1 MDFMGFY
8 TGKIFDAYEW
18 LGCRYENGNTSFRTF
33 APQASKV
40 ELLIDGRTVE
50 MKKTHNGQFFEAILS
65 DVKCGAKYEYRIHS
79 RGKFVDHC
87 DPYGYYMEKRPDH
100 KSIVWDLK
108 SYRFTDDEWMKKRSD
123 MKNKPL
129 NIYEIHAGSFKKP
142 GEQPDS
148 WYNYEELGNVLIPY
162 LKECGYN
169 YVEFMPLGEH
179 PCDESW
185 GYQTTGYFAPTSRY
199 GNPTQLMKLID
210 MLHKNNIGAIID
222 FVPVHFA
229 IDSYGLAQYDGSH
242 LYEYP
247 SNDVGVSEWGS
258 CNFMHSRGEI
268 KTFLQSNA
276 NYWLKEY
283 HFDGIRMDAIS
294 RIIYWQGDERRGV
307 NSQAVDFVK
316 NMNDGLKKINH
327 GCMTIAED
335 STSFK
340 GITADTNKG
349 GLGFDYKWDLGWMH
363 DTLDYFALSPA
374 DRKKAYHKLTFSMLY
389 FKDENY
395 LLPLSHDE
403 VVHGKGTILNKIYG
417 NFDEKLC
424 QAKALYMY
432 MLMHPGK
439 QLNFMG
445 NELAQEREWDEKRQQ
460 DWYLLGRDKQ
470 RMFHEY
476 MKRLN
481 SIYLNDSAMYEDD
494 YKPEGFDWAD
504 CHQEDKLIYAIIRR
518 SKKST
523 LLAVFNLNNVTQ
535 NYSLELEKAK
545 RFDTLLCS
553 DWGSCGGW
561 TPDGKSFFT
570 LNGKTLTGNM
580 PPYSAVLMKLYE

>member
-8 TGKIFDAYEW
+8 TGKIFDSYEW
-18 LGCRYENGNTSFRTF
+18 LGCHFEGNQTTFRTF
-33 APQASKV
+33 APQAQKV
-40 ELLIDGRTVE
+40 ELLLDGRVIE
-50 MKKTHNGQFFEAILS
+50 MKKAHNGQFFEII
-65 DVKCGAKYEYRIHS
+65 VPNVNCGSRYEYRIHS
-79 RGKFVDHC
+79 RGKYVDHC
-87 DPYGYYMEKRPDH
+87 DPYGYFMERRPDH
-100 KSIVWDLK
+100 KSIVWNLK
-108 SYRFTDDEWMKKRSD
+108 EHTFNDGEWMKKRSD

-129 NIYEIHAGSFKKP
+129 NIYEIHAGSFRKP

-199 GNPTQLMKLID
+199 GNPTQLMRLID
-210 MLHKNNIGAIID
+210 MLHANNIGAIID

-229 IDSYGLAQYDGSH
+229 IDSYGLAKSDGSN

-258 CNFMHSRGEI
+258 CNFMHSRGEVR
-268 KTFLQSNA
+268 TFLQSNA

-307 NSQAVDFVK
+307 NSMAVDFVK
-316 NMNDGLKKINH
+316 TMNDGLKKINK

-340 GITADTNKG
+340 GITADTQKG

-363 DTLDYFALSPA
+363 DTLDYFALPPEK
-374 DRKKAYHKLTFSMLY
+374 RVEAYHKLTFSMLY

-417 NFDEKLC
+417 NYDEKLC

-445 NELAQEREWDEKRQQ
+445 NELAQTREWDEKRQQ
-460 DWYLLGRDKQ
+460 DWYLLGDNKH
-470 RMFHEY
+470 RMFHDY
-476 MKRLN
+476 MKKLN
-481 SIYLNDSAMYEDD
+481 SIYLSDSAMYEDD
-494 YKPEGFDWAD
+494 YKPEGFEWAD
-504 CHQEDKLIYAIIRR
+504 CHSENKLIYAIVRC
-518 SKKST
+518 SKKSK
-523 LLAVFNLNNVTQ
+523 LLAIFNLNNKMQ
-535 NYSLELEKAK
+535 DYSVKLPDIKKAN
-545 RFDTLLCS
+545 TILCS
-553 DWGSCGGW
+553 DWNIYGGW
-561 TPDGKSFFT
+561 MPNNKELCSLNAET
-570 LNGKTLTGNM
+570 LYATL
-580 PPYSAVLMKLYE
+580 PPYSATLVKIS

>member
-8 TGKIFDAYEW
+8 TGKIFDSYEW
-18 LGCRYENGNTSFRTF
+18 LGCHFEGNQTTFRTF
-33 APQASKV
+33 APQAQKV
-40 ELLIDGRTVE
+40 ELLLDGRVIE
-50 MKKTHNGQFFEAILS
+50 MKKAHNGQFFEII
-65 DVKCGAKYEYRIHS
+65 VPNVNCGSRYEYRIHS
-79 RGKFVDHC
+79 RGKYVDHC
-87 DPYGYYMEKRPDH
+87 DPYGYFMERRPDH
-100 KSIVWDLK
+100 KSIVWNLK
-108 SYRFTDDEWMKKRSD
+108 EHTFNDGEWMKKRSD

-129 NIYEIHAGSFKKP
+129 NIYEIHAGSFRKP

-199 GNPTQLMKLID
+199 GNPTQLMRLID
-210 MLHKNNIGAIID
+210 MLHANNIGAIID

-229 IDSYGLAQYDGSH
+229 IDSYGLAKYDGSN

-258 CNFMHSRGEI
+258 CNFMHSRGEVR
-268 KTFLQSNA
+268 TFLQSNA

-307 NSQAVDFVK
+307 NSMAVDFVK
-316 NMNDGLKKINH
+316 TMNDGLKKINK

-340 GITADTNKG
+340 GITADTQKG

-363 DTLDYFALSPA
+363 DTLDYFALPPEK
-374 DRKKAYHKLTFSMLY
+374 RVEAYHKLTFSMLY

-417 NFDEKLC
+417 NYDEKLC

-445 NELAQEREWDEKRQQ
+445 NELAQTREWDEKRQQ
-460 DWYLLGRDKQ
+460 DWYLLGDNKH
-470 RMFHEY
+470 RMFHDY
-476 MKRLN
+476 MKKLN
-481 SIYLNDSAMYEDD
+481 SIYLSDSAMYEDD
-494 YKPEGFDWAD
+494 YKPEGFEWAD
-504 CHQEDKLIYAIIRR
+504 CHSENKLIYAIVRC
-518 SKKST
+518 SKKSK
-523 LLAVFNLNNVTQ
+523 LLAIFNLNNKMQ
-535 NYSLELEKAK
+535 DYSVKLPNIKKAN
-545 RFDTLLCS
+545 TILCS
-553 DWGSCGGW
+553 DWNIYGGW
-561 TPDGKSFFT
+561 MPNNKELCSLNSET
-570 LNGKTLTGNM
+570 LYATL
-580 PPYSAVLMKLYE
+580 PPYSATLVKIS

>member
-8 TGKIFDAYEW
+8 TGKIFDSYEW
-18 LGCRYENGNTSFRTF
+18 LGCHFEGNQTTFRTF
-33 APQASKV
+33 APQAQKV
-40 ELLIDGRTVE
+40 ELLLDGRVIE
-50 MKKTHNGQFFEAILS
+50 MRKAHNGQFFEII
-65 DVKCGAKYEYRIHS
+65 VPNVHCGSRYEYRIHS
-79 RGKFVDHC
+79 HGKYVDHC
-87 DPYGYYMEKRPDH
+87 DPYGYFMERRPDH
-100 KSIVWDLK
+100 KSIVWNLK
-108 SYRFTDDEWMKKRSD
+108 EHNFNDGEWMKKRSD

-129 NIYEIHAGSFKKP
+129 NIYEIHAGSFRKP

-199 GNPTQLMKLID
+199 GNPTQLMTLID
-210 MLHKNNIGAIID
+210 RLHENNIGAIID

-229 IDSYGLAQYDGSH
+229 IDSYGLAKYDGSN

-258 CNFMHSRGEI
+258 CNFMHSRGEVR
-268 KTFLQSNA
+268 TFLQSNA

-307 NSQAVDFVK
+307 NSMAVDFVK
-316 NMNDGLKKINH
+316 TMNDGLKKINK

-340 GITADTNKG
+340 GITGDTQKG

-363 DTLDYFALSPA
+363 DTLDYFALPPEK
-374 DRKKAYHKLTFSMLY
+374 RIEAYHRLTFSMLY

-417 NFDEKLC
+417 NYDEKLC
-424 QAKALYMY
+424 QAKALYTY

-445 NELAQEREWDEKRQQ
+445 NELAQTREWDEKRQQ
-460 DWYLLGRDKQ
+460 DWYLLGDNKN

-476 MKRLN
+476 IKKLN
-481 SIYLNDSAMYEDD
+481 SIYLYDSAMWEDD
-494 YKPEGFDWAD
+494 YKPEGFEWAD
-504 CHQEDKLIYAIIRR
+504 CHSENKLIYAIIRS
-518 SKKST
+518 SKKSK
-523 LLAVFNLNNVTQ
+523 LLAIFNLNNKMQ
-535 NYSLELEKAK
+535 DYSVKLPNIKKAN
-545 RFDTLLCS
+545 TILCS
-553 DWGSCGGW
+553 DWNIYGGW
-561 TPDGKSFFT
+561 MPNNKELCSLNSET
-570 LNGKTLTGNM
+570 LYATL
-580 PPYSAVLMKLYE
+580 PPYSATLVKIS

>member
-8 TGKIFDAYEW
+8 TGKIFDSYEW
-18 LGCRYENGNTSFRTF
+18 LGCHFEGNQTTFRTF
-33 APQASKV
+33 APQAQKV
-40 ELLIDGRTVE
+40 ELLLDGRVIE
-50 MKKTHNGQFFEAILS
+50 MKKAHNGQFFEII
-65 DVKCGAKYEYRIHS
+65 VPNVHCGSRYEYRIHS
-79 RGKFVDHC
+79 HGKYVDHC
-87 DPYGYYMEKRPDH
+87 DPYGYFMERRPDH
-100 KSIVWDLK
+100 KSIVWNLK
-108 SYRFTDDEWMKKRSD
+108 EHNFNDSEWMKKRSD

-129 NIYEIHAGSFKKP
+129 NIYEIHAGSFRKP

-199 GNPTQLMKLID
+199 GNPTQLMTLID
-210 MLHKNNIGAIID
+210 RLHENNIGAIID

-229 IDSYGLAQYDGSH
+229 IDSYGLAKYDGSN

-258 CNFMHSRGEI
+258 CNFMHSRGEVR
-268 KTFLQSNA
+268 TFLQSNA

-307 NSQAVDFVK
+307 NSMAVDFVK
-316 NMNDGLKKINH
+316 TMNDGLKKINK

-340 GITADTNKG
+340 GITGDTQKG

-363 DTLDYFALSPA
+363 DTLDYFALPPEK
-374 DRKKAYHKLTFSMLY
+374 RIEAYHKLTFSMLY

-417 NFDEKLC
+417 NYDEKLC
-424 QAKALYMY
+424 QAKALYTY

-445 NELAQEREWDEKRQQ
+445 NELAQTREWDEKRQQ
-460 DWYLLGRDKQ
+460 DWYLLGDNKN

-476 MKRLN
+476 IKKLN
-481 SIYLNDSAMYEDD
+481 SIYLYDSAMWEDD
-494 YKPEGFDWAD
+494 YKPEGFEWAD
-504 CHQEDKLIYAIIRR
+504 CHSENKLIYAIIRS
-518 SKKST
+518 SKKSK
-523 LLAVFNLNNVTQ
+523 LLAIFNLNNKMQ
-535 NYSLELEKAK
+535 DYSVKLPNIKKAN
-545 RFDTLLCS
+545 TILCS
-553 DWGSCGGW
+553 DWNIYGGW
-561 TPDGKSFFT
+561 MPNNKELCSLNSET
-570 LNGKTLTGNM
+570 LYATL
-580 PPYSAVLMKLYE
+580 PPYSATLVKIL

>member
-8 TGKIFDAYEW
+8 TGKIFDSYEW
-18 LGCRYENGNTSFRTF
+18 LGCHFEGNQTTFRTF
-33 APQASKV
+33 APQAQKV
-40 ELLIDGRTVE
+40 ELLLDGRVIE
-50 MKKTHNGQFFEAILS
+50 MKKAHNGQFFEII
-65 DVKCGAKYEYRIHS
+65 VPNVHCGSRYEYRIHS
-79 RGKFVDHC
+79 HGKYVDHC
-87 DPYGYYMEKRPDH
+87 DPYGYFMERRPDH
-100 KSIVWDLK
+100 KSIVWNLK
-108 SYRFTDDEWMKKRSD
+108 EHNFNDGEWMKKRSD

-129 NIYEIHAGSFKKP
+129 NIYEIHAGSFRKP

-199 GNPTQLMKLID
+199 GNPTQLMTLID
-210 MLHKNNIGAIID
+210 RLHENNIGAIID

-229 IDSYGLAQYDGSH
+229 TDSYGLAKYDGSN

-258 CNFMHSRGEI
+258 CNFMHSRGEVR
-268 KTFLQSNA
+268 TFLQSNA

-307 NSQAVDFVK
+307 NSMAVDFVK
-316 NMNDGLKKINH
+316 TMNDGLKKINK

-340 GITADTNKG
+340 GITGDTQKG

-363 DTLDYFALSPA
+363 DTLDYFALSPEK
-374 DRKKAYHKLTFSMLY
+374 RVEAYHKLTFSMLY

-417 NFDEKLC
+417 NYDEKLC
-424 QAKALYMY
+424 QAKALYTY

-445 NELAQEREWDEKRQQ
+445 NELAQTREWDEKRQQ
-460 DWYLLGRDKQ
+460 DWYLLGDNKN

-476 MKRLN
+476 IKKLN
-481 SIYLNDSAMYEDD
+481 SIYLYDSAMWEDD
-494 YKPEGFDWAD
+494 YKPEGFEWAD
-504 CHQEDKLIYAIIRR
+504 CHSENKLIYAIIRS
-518 SKKST
+518 SKKSK
-523 LLAVFNLNNVTQ
+523 LLAIFNLNNKMQ
-535 NYSLELEKAK
+535 DYSVKLPNIKKAN
-545 RFDTLLCS
+545 TILCS
-553 DWGSCGGW
+553 DWNIYGGW
-561 TPDGKSFFT
+561 MPNNKELCSLNSET
-570 LNGKTLTGNM
+570 LYATL
-580 PPYSAVLMKLYE
+580 PPYSATLVKIL

>member
-8 TGKIFDAYEW
+8 TGKIFDSYEW
-18 LGCRYENGNTSFRTF
+18 LGCHFEGNQTTFRTF
-33 APQASKV
+33 APQAQKV
-40 ELLIDGRTVE
+40 ELLLDGRVIE
-50 MKKTHNGQFFEAILS
+50 MRKAHNGQFFEII
-65 DVKCGAKYEYRIHS
+65 VPNVHCGSRYEYRIHS
-79 RGKFVDHC
+79 HGKYVDHC
-87 DPYGYYMEKRPDH
+87 DPYGYFMERRPDH
-100 KSIVWDLK
+100 KSIVWNLK
-108 SYRFTDDEWMKKRSD
+108 EHNFNDSEWMKKRSD
-123 MKNKPL
+123 MKNNPL
-129 NIYEIHAGSFKKP
+129 NIYEIHAGSFRKP

-199 GNPTQLMKLID
+199 GNPTQLMTLID
-210 MLHKNNIGAIID
+210 RLHENNIGAIID

-229 IDSYGLAQYDGSH
+229 IDSYGLAKYDGSN

-258 CNFMHSRGEI
+258 CNFMHSRGEVR
-268 KTFLQSNA
+268 TFLQSNA

-307 NSQAVDFVK
+307 NSMAVDFVK
-316 NMNDGLKKINH
+316 TMNDGLKKINK

-340 GITADTNKG
+340 GITGDTQKG

-363 DTLDYFALSPA
+363 DTLDYFALPPEK
-374 DRKKAYHKLTFSMLY
+374 RIEAYHKLTFSMLY

-417 NFDEKLC
+417 NYDEKLC
-424 QAKALYMY
+424 QAKALYTY

-445 NELAQEREWDEKRQQ
+445 NELAQTREWDEKRQQ
-460 DWYLLGRDKQ
+460 DWYLLGDNKN

-476 MKRLN
+476 IKKLN
-481 SIYLNDSAMYEDD
+481 SIYLYDSAMWEDD
-494 YKPEGFDWAD
+494 YKPEGFEWAD
-504 CHQEDKLIYAIIRR
+504 CHSENKLIYAIIRS
-518 SKKST
+518 SKKSK
-523 LLAVFNLNNVTQ
+523 LLAIFNLNNKMQ
-535 NYSLELEKAK
+535 DYSVKLPNIKKAN
-545 RFDTLLCS
+545 TILCS
-553 DWGSCGGW
+553 DWNIYGGW
-561 TPDGKSFFT
+561 MPNNKELCSLNSET
-570 LNGKTLTGNM
+570 LYATL
-580 PPYSAVLMKLYE
+580 PPYSATLVKIS

>member
-8 TGKIFDAYEW
+8 TGKIFDSYEW
-18 LGCRYENGNTSFRTF
+18 LGCHFEGNQTTFRTF
-33 APQASKV
+33 APQAQKV
-40 ELLIDGRTVE
+40 ELLLDGRVIE
-50 MKKTHNGQFFEAILS
+50 MKKAHNGQFFEII
-65 DVKCGAKYEYRIHS
+65 VPNVHCGSRYEYRIHS
-79 RGKFVDHC
+79 HGKYVDHC
-87 DPYGYYMEKRPDH
+87 DPYGYFMERRPDH
-100 KSIVWDLK
+100 KSIVWNLK
-108 SYRFTDDEWMKKRSD
+108 EHNFNDSEWMKKRSD

-129 NIYEIHAGSFKKP
+129 NIYEIHAGSFRKP

-199 GNPTQLMKLID
+199 GNPTQLMTLID
-210 MLHKNNIGAIID
+210 RLHENNIGAIID

-229 IDSYGLAQYDGSH
+229 TDSYGLAKYDGSN

-258 CNFMHSRGEI
+258 CNFMHSRGEVR
-268 KTFLQSNA
+268 TFLQSNA

-307 NSQAVDFVK
+307 NSMAVDFVK
-316 NMNDGLKKINH
+316 TMNDGLKKINK

-340 GITADTNKG
+340 GITGDTQKG

-363 DTLDYFALSPA
+363 DTLDYFALPPEK
-374 DRKKAYHKLTFSMLY
+374 RIEAYHKLTFSMLY

-417 NFDEKLC
+417 NYDEKLC
-424 QAKALYMY
+424 QAKALYTY

-445 NELAQEREWDEKRQQ
+445 NELAQTREWDEKRQQ
-460 DWYLLGRDKQ
+460 DWYLLGDNKN

-476 MKRLN
+476 IKKLN
-481 SIYLNDSAMYEDD
+481 SIYLYDSAMWEDD
-494 YKPEGFDWAD
+494 YKPEGFEWAD
-504 CHQEDKLIYAIIRR
+504 CHSENKLIYAIIRS
-518 SKKST
+518 SKKSK
-523 LLAVFNLNNVTQ
+523 LLAIFNLNNKMQ
-535 NYSLELEKAK
+535 DYSVKLPNIKKAN
-545 RFDTLLCS
+545 TILCS
-553 DWGSCGGW
+553 DWNIYGGW
-561 TPDGKSFFT
+561 MPNNKELCSLNSET
-570 LNGKTLTGNM
+570 LYATL
-580 PPYSAVLMKLYE
+580 PPYSATLVKIL

>member
-8 TGKIFDAYEW
+8 TGKIFDSYEW
-18 LGCRYENGNTSFRTF
+18 LGCHFEGNQTTFRTF
-33 APQASKV
+33 APQAQKV
-40 ELLIDGRTVE
+40 ELLLDGRVIE
-50 MKKTHNGQFFEAILS
+50 MKKAHNGQFFEII
-65 DVKCGAKYEYRIHS
+65 VPNVNCGSRYEYRIHS
-79 RGKFVDHC
+79 RGKYVDHC
-87 DPYGYYMEKRPDH
+87 DPYGYFMERRPDH
-100 KSIVWDLK
+100 KSIVWNLK
-108 SYRFTDDEWMKKRSD
+108 EHTFNDGEWMKKRSD

-129 NIYEIHAGSFKKP
+129 NIYEIHAGSFRKP

-199 GNPTQLMKLID
+199 GNPTQLMRLID
-210 MLHKNNIGAIID
+210 MLHANNIGAIID

-229 IDSYGLAQYDGSH
+229 IDSYGLAKYDGSN

-258 CNFMHSRGEI
+258 CNFMHSRGEVR
-268 KTFLQSNA
+268 TFLQSNA

-307 NSQAVDFVK
+307 NSMAVDFVK
-316 NMNDGLKKINH
+316 TMNDGLKKINK

-340 GITADTNKG
+340 GITADTQKG

-363 DTLDYFALSPA
+363 DTLDYFALPPEK
-374 DRKKAYHKLTFSMLY
+374 RVEAYHKLTFSMLY

-417 NFDEKLC
+417 NYDEKLC

-445 NELAQEREWDEKRQQ
+445 NELAQTREWDEKRQQ
-460 DWYLLGRDKQ
+460 DWYLLGDNKH
-470 RMFHEY
+470 RMFHDY
-476 MKRLN
+476 MKKLN
-481 SIYLNDSAMYEDD
+481 SIYLSDSAMYEDD
-494 YKPEGFDWAD
+494 YKPEGFEWAD
-504 CHQEDKLIYAIIRR
+504 CHSENKLIYAIVRC
-518 SKKST
+518 SKKSK
-523 LLAVFNLNNVTQ
+523 LLAIFNLNNKMQ
-535 NYSLELEKAK
+535 DYSVKLPDIKKAN
-545 RFDTLLCS
+545 TILCS
-553 DWGSCGGW
+553 DWNIYGGW
-561 TPDGKSFFT
+561 MPNNKELCSLNAET
-570 LNGKTLTGNM
+570 LYATL
-580 PPYSAVLMKLYE
+580 PPYSATLVKIS